1 MHDLTVYATTR
12 ESQWIVSVN
21 RHSEELSILQPKS
34 KIGNKKFSTKRKRDL
49 ARVRPC
55 VSDHSLRDE
64 PHIGPISGS

>member
-1 MHDLTVYATTR
+1 MHDLTMYATTR

-34 KIGNKKFSTKRKRDL
+34 KIGNKKFPTKRKRDL

-55 VSDHSLRDE
+55 VSDYSLRDE